1 MKRRTL
7 QYGVAGCI
15 IALVAATIYAI
26 VRLYV
31 FSQRVDSSILLVNV
45 IGFAAIS
52 CVLIYL
58 TKKDKDLQE
67 EELFR
72 D

>member
-1 MKRRTL
+1 MKRKMIR
-7 QYGVAGCI
+7 YGVAGCI
-15 IALVAATIYAI
+15 IALVAATMYAM

-31 FSQRVDSSILLVNV
+31 FSQRVDLSILLVNV

-52 CVLIYL
+52 CILIYF
-58 TKKDKDLQE
+58 TKKEKDLE
-67 EELFR
+67 EEDLFK

>member
-1 MKRRTL
+1 VKRRTL

-15 IALVAATIYAI
+15 IALVAATIYVI

-45 IGFAAIS
+45 IGFAVIS

-58 TKKDKDLQE
+58 TKKDKDLEE